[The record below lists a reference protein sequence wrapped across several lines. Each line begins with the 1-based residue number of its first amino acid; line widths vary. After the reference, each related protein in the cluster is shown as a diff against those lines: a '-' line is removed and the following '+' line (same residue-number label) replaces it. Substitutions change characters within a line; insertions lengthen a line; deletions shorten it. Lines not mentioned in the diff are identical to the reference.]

1 MRMGKKYYAFIGWF
15 LWSCAILNAQQS
27 KTIQQSATDTV
38 PSVELSRITVVPR
51 AGGTPFVVGEIYI
64 AGNKRTKPYIVARE
78 LPFKTGDS
86 VYLPDLV
93 KGFEIARQQ
102 LMNTKLFN
110 EAVVALKSFRGN
122 MVDIVIQVK
131 ERWYIF
137 PLPHLKPID
146 RNLSEWA
153 KQGYGLDRV
162 NYGFKFT
169 HYNFTGRNDKL
180 RLWLITGYS
189 RQIEFQYDQ
198 PYADKTLKHG
208 YKVGFQYSKNQE
220 VNYNTLENQ
229 QQFVDSLE
237 KGIRRWKGSVEY
249 TYRPRLRTFHGIS
262 IGVTNELVDTGIVV
276 LNPKYYNNGKTSVTY
291 PEFAYSLNYFNVD
304 YIPFPLKGWQGEF
317 SFLKRGIH
325 KDMNM
330 WQVAGK
336 INVNYE
342 IAKKT
347 YFGWSGQGVLRFPFD
362 QPYINQRMF
371 GYNDFYLR
379 GLEKYVIDGLAGLLS
394 RQTLRRELIR
404 FSIPTYLKSKSH
416 DRIPFR
422 IYARTFGDLGYNY
435 SKNTYT
441 NTLTNRMLYTAG
453 AGLDIVTF
461 YDFILRFDYSFNQLG
476 ENGLFL
482 HIKGDF

>member
-1 MRMGKKYYAFIGWF
+1 MPMGTKHYGIIGFI
-15 LWSCAILNAQQS
+15 LLCSVTLQAQRAGTDKVPEVEPS
-27 KTIQQSATDTV
+27 RVISA
-38 PSVELSRITVVPR
+38 PSS
-51 AGGTPFVVGEIYI
+51 GGTPFVVGEIYI
-64 AGNKRTKPYIVARE
+64 AGNKRTKSYIVARE

-86 VYLPDLV
+86 VYLPELV
-93 KGFEIARQQ
+93 NGFEIARQQ

-110 EAVVALKSFRGN
+110 EAVVALKSFRGTT
-122 MVDIVIQVK
+122 VDIVIQVK

-137 PLPHLKPID
+137 PLPHFKPVD

-169 HYNFTGRNDKL
+169 HYNFSGRNDKL

-208 YKVGFQYSKNQE
+208 YKIGFAYSYNKE
-220 VNYNTLENQ
+220 VNYNTIGNQ
-229 QQFVDSLE
+229 QQFIDSLAD
-237 KGIRRWKGSVEY
+237 GIKRSYGSIEY
-249 TYRPRLRTFHGIS
+249 TYRPGLRTFHGVRLAVTHEQVDS
-262 IGVTNELVDTGIVV
+262 GVVA
-276 LNPKYYNNGKTSVTY
+276 LNPKYYNNGRTKIFY
-291 PEFAYSLNYFNVD
+291 PELAYNVNFVKVD
-304 YIPFPLKGWQGEF
+304 YVPFPLKGYSWEAN
-317 SFLKRGIH
+317 FLKRGISQT
-325 KDMNM
+325 MNM
-330 WQVAGK
+330 WQLGGK
-336 INVNYE
+336 FSSNHEVG
-342 IAKKT
+342 KKL
-347 YFGWSGQGVLRFPFD
+347 YFGWQAQGSLRFPFD

-379 GLEKYVIDGLAGLLS
+379 GLEKYVIDGVAGLLS
-394 RQTLRRELIR
+394 RHTLRRELFR

-422 IYARTFGDLGYNY
+422 IYARTFSDLGYSYN
-435 SKNTYT
+435 KMHFENKL
-441 NTLTNRMLYTAG
+441 NNRMLYTAG
-453 AGLDIVTF
+453 LGLDIVTF
-461 YDFILRFDYSFNQLG
+461 YDFVVRVDYSFNQLG

>member
-1 MRMGKKYYAFIGWF
+1 MGNKYYCLNCLFV
-15 LWSCAILNAQQS
+15 LCTAITHAQQS
-27 KTIQQSATDTV
+27 GLDSVPEVSPSKVISSSPTD
-38 PSVELSRITVVPR
+38 
-51 AGGTPFVVGEIYI
+51 GTPFVVGEIYI
-64 AGNKRTKPYIVARE
+64 AGNKRTKSYIVARE

-93 KGFEIARQQ
+93 KGFEIGRQQ

-122 MVDIVIQVK
+122 LVDIVIQVK
-131 ERWYIF
+131 ERWYVF

-153 KQGYGLDRV
+153 KQGYRFDRV

-189 RQIEFQYDQ
+189 RQIQFQYDQ
-198 PYADKTLKHG
+198 PYADKSLKNG
-208 YKVGFQYSKNQE
+208 YKIGFSYSLNKE
-220 VNYNTLENQ
+220 VNFNTIDNQ
-229 QQFVDSLE
+229 QMFIDSLE
-237 KGIRRWKGSVEY
+237 RGIRRWRGSVEY
-249 TYRPRLRTFHGIS
+249 TYRPGLRTFHGVS
-262 IGVTNELVDTGIVV
+262 LAVTNEQVDTGVV
-276 LNPKYYNNGKTSVTY
+276 ALNPKYYNNGRTSVTY
-291 PEFAYSLNYFNVD
+291 PELGYTVSHFNVD

-325 KDMNM
+325 SNMNM
-330 WQVAGK
+330 WQFGGK
-336 INVNYE
+336 INMNYE

-347 YFGWSGQGVLRFPFD
+347 YFAWQGQGILRLPFD

-379 GLEKYVIDGLAGLLS
+379 GYEKYVIDGVAGILS
-394 RQTLRRELIR
+394 RQTFRRELFR

-416 DRIPFR
+416 DKIPFR
-422 IYARTFGDLGYNY
+422 IYARTFGDLGYSY
-435 SKNTYT
+435 SKNSAA
-441 NTLTNRMLYTAG
+441 NSLTNRMLYTAG
-453 AGLDIVTF
+453 LGVDVVTF
-461 YDFILRFDYSFNQLG
+461 YDFIIRVDYSFNQLG